1 MRPDHRAPGPRRVF
15 LAALLLLPGLGA
27 CAPRAPG
34 PAASPQG
41 KPGLFVTG
49 YHPWW
54 SGDEDHTYPPEV
66 LDQLFYFEIE
76 AGPDGEILDSHGW
89 PEGWSG
95 LRERARR
102 AGLQVVPTVTM
113 HDPQAFESV
122 FRDSSRSE
130 RLLEAVMAIL
140 RADPSLRG
148 IHLDLEVF
156 QPVSPEAR
164 DGYTAFVA
172 ALDRRL
178 AHEDPGL
185 GLSVFLLAFDDA
197 DAYNER
203 ALAEIADW
211 VVVQGYD
218 FHARGGERAGP
229 VAALRGW
236 GRLSWEAMAQR
247 FDSLGVPRE
256 RMVLGAPLYGYE
268 WPTDSPEAGAAT
280 RGEGRAV
287 PLAAPEAVLPE
298 LPRARERAGRHG
310 VRRDPASGSP
320 YYTFQDADGGWWQ
333 GWYDDEES
341 LAEKIRFVREGGYG
355 GIAFFPLS
363 YGDDQLWRTL
373 APLLRSP

>member
-1 MRPDHRAPGPRRVF
+1 
-15 LAALLLLPGLGA
+15 
-27 CAPRAPG
+27 
-34 PAASPQG
+34 
-41 KPGLFVTG
+41 VTG

-54 SGDEDHTYPPEV
+54 SGQHDQGYPLDV

-76 AGPDGEILDSHGW
+76 VGADGEVLDTHGW
-89 PEGWSG
+89 PERWGG
-95 LRERARR
+95 LMERARQR
-102 AGLQVVPTVTM
+102 GLQVVPTVTM

-122 FRDSSRSE
+122 FSDPARTE
-130 RLLEAVMAIL
+130 RLTEAVMAIL

-148 IHLDLEVF
+148 VHLDLEVF
-156 QPVSPEAR
+156 QPVSPGAR

-172 ALDRRL
+172 ALDHRL
-178 AHEDPGL
+178 AQEDPGL
-185 GLSVFLLAFDDA
+185 GLSVFLLAFDTD

-218 FHARGGERAGP
+218 FHARGGDRAGP
-229 VAALRGW
+229 VAALQGW
-236 GRLSWEAMAQR
+236 GRLNWEAVAQR
-247 FDSLGVPRE
+247 FDSLGVPRD

-268 WPTDSPEAGAAT
+268 WPTDSPEPGAAT
-280 RGEGRAV
+280 RGEGRAL
-287 PLAAPEAVLPE
+287 PLTAPDGVLPE
-298 LPRARERAGRHG
+298 LPRARERARANG

-320 YYTFQDADGGWWQ
+320 YYTWQDADGGWWQ

-341 LAEKIRFVREGGYG
+341 LAAKIRFLRDGGFG

-363 YGDDQLWRTL
+363 YGDADLWRAL